1 MFSVFPALR
10 PGKNLTFLF
19 LYHTI
24 FLRPRTSK
32 NRNPRPYFH
41 TTPARNRHTWDETG
55 VGRGVLPRRPRPEP
69 TCKRMNRGWAR
80 RSSSLTPPGIGL
92 QVYEPRVGAVEPSA
106 KHENQPHFSA
116 AAIPAWCPM
125 HSPARRRSEIERN
138 ARKSFP
144 LFKAKGGTNRLN
156 ICEISGTIVP
166 HNRKVE
172 YNHGR

>member
-1 MFSVFPALR
+1 MKPKIFFVFRFSSAP
-10 PGKNLTFLF
+10 PGKILTFLF

-32 NRNPRPYFH
+32 NRNPRPFFH
-41 TTPARNRHTWDETG
+41 TTPARNRHTRDWVG
-55 VGRGVLPRRPRPEP
+55 GGRGQTIRKAN
-69 TCKRMNRGWAR
+69 TTNR
-80 RSSSLTPPGIGL
+80 
-92 QVYEPRVGAVEPSA
+92 
-106 KHENQPHFSA
+106 HFSA
-116 AAIPAWCPM
+116 ATIPARRPMDSPAWRPM
-125 HSPARRRSEIERN
+125 HSPARRRSEIGRN